1 MLSGTVGTEGS
12 LMPKFSTRLTAS
24 EQLDYI
30 AKLAIDEA
38 LPIKVRVSGGLD
50 DYDRSA
56 WMGDRR
62 KSHYLVFEGTDV
74 VHAFHHALGLFVKAC
89 TRVPLANVVAALR
102 PLVGED

>member
-1 MLSGTVGTEGS
+1 
-12 LMPKFSTRLTAS
+12 MPKLSTRLTAS

-30 AKLAIDEA
+30 AKLALAES
-38 LPIKVRVSGGLD
+38 LPIKVRVSGGLY
-50 DYDRSA
+50 DYDQSA

-74 VHAFHHALGLFVKAC
+74 VHAFHEALGLFVTAC

-102 PLVGED
+102 PLAGED